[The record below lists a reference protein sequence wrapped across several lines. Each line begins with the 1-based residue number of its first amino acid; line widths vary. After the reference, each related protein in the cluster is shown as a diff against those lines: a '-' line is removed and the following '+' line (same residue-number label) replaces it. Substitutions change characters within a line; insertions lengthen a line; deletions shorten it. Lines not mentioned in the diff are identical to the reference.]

1 MDSWDADLSR
11 PYHEYSAY
19 YSNDE
24 ENETVHSHGH
34 DPNAYVSSYGYYE
47 PGYSHHSYGSYYN
60 EAVADG
66 EQAKDA
72 AAPNTEDKD
81 GVVVH
86 HHTVDHEYHDGHNV
100 ETLDAHHHSGEYHE
114 VI

>member
-1 MDSWDADLSR
+1 MGWA
-11 PYHEYSAY
+11 
-19 YSNDE
+19 
-24 ENETVHSHGH
+24 
-34 DPNAYVSSYGYYE
+34 SS
-47 PGYSHHSYGSYYN
+47 
-60 EAVADG
+60 

-72 AAPNTEDKD
+72 AASNTEDKD